1 MQDMILRHFT
11 VKAVLDTEANWW
23 VATSDDVP
31 GLATGA
37 ATLEELISKLA
48 VMIPELLEL
57 NEVDL
62 TDDDDDFVTVSYSI
76 MAEATGQARVRRA
89 T

>member
-1 MQDMILRHFT
+1 MQHAAERHLT
-11 VKAVLDTEANWW
+11 VKATMDTEAGWW

-37 ATLEELISKLA
+37 ATLEELIRKLA

-57 NEVDL
+57 NEDAL
-62 TDDDDDFVTVSYSI
+62 TDDDDDFVTISYSI

-89 T
+89 A